1 MWTTSWSHDN
11 LPNIG
16 STAAGVKD
24 LDSMKYNSDGKAI
37 CSAVESVAEKAQEE
51 MGENKES
58 NEKEDSNTEEDA

>member
-1 MWTTSWSHDN
+1 MLTLIKFCHV
-11 LPNIG
+11 G

-51 MGENKES
+51 MGEDKES
-58 NEKEDSNTEEDA
+58 KEEQTQEDA